1 MLLQDRID
9 IAEKSHQ
16 GVISDYLNVIQ
27 PLSTCEGRT
36 GSRRQ
41 VKQVTSQVDEYR
53 ETIRQ
58 RVTEAASAKVRS
70 SEKRYSLC
78 CLSVA

>member
-27 PLSTCEGRT
+27 PLSKCEGRT

-58 RVTEAASAKVRS
+58 RVTGTEAASAKVTN
-70 SEKRYSLC
+70 SEKRLFRI
-78 CLSVA
+78 L